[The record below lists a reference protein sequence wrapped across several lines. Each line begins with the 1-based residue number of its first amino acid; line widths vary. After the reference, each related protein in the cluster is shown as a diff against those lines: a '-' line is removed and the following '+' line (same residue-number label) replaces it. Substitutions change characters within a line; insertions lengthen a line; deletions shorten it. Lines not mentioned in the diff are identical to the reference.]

1 MPARQDEFR
10 ASIAEALG
18 HTHPGMEG
26 QYVMSDR
33 DMLKAILELRANVSE
48 DARQLQEARTVRNDL
63 GEQLRQTTTAMRR
76 LHGERDEARA
86 ECLRLRSVRA
96 ELDEAR
102 AKLAKQI
109 AVAEALANVRQQIE
123 RFPAMTV
130 EAKREAAREALQ
142 STASTLRKL
151 ATTGGYCQEL
161 VNAAA
166 EVESIFDWLYLPK
179 PVDDVAAPLTR
190 RSV

>member
-1 MPARQDEFR
+1 MSRFAGEPPFDQMPARQDEFR

-63 GEQLRQTTTAMRR
+63 GEQLRQTTTVMKR
-76 LHGERDEARA
+76 LHGERDEARDALKAMTAERDMAARIDLTAVIHEMVRERDEALEHCESARFGETLVMRERDEARA

-96 ELDEAR
+96 ELER
-102 AKLAKQI
+102 L
-109 AVAEALANVRQQIE
+109 VASL
-123 RFPAMTV
+123 
-130 EAKREAAREALQ
+130 
-142 STASTLRKL
+142 
-151 ATTGGYCQEL
+151 
-161 VNAAA
+161 
-166 EVESIFDWLYLPK
+166 
-179 PVDDVAAPLTR
+179 
-190 RSV
+190 